1 MSNNVNEFTD
11 DNFDADVAQSDLPVL
26 IDFWAA
32 WCGPCKAIAPI
43 IDEIAGEYSGKVKVG
58 KVDVDK
64 NQNFKWG
71 NGYDKDKYDGFYIFR
86 RFNKINFND
95 TTELNLTTFFPIQRV
110 LSGKTKAFPNKNDLV
125 TSPKVE
131 TDVDFYDYLGFG
143 ALLESQKNNWKYFL
157 DISQR

>member
-64 NQNFKWG
+64 NQNIAM
-71 NGYDKDKYDGFYIFR
+71 KYGIR
-86 RFNKINFND
+86 SIP
-95 TTELNLTTFFPIQRV
+95 TL
-110 LSGKTKAFPNKNDLV
+110 LV
-125 TSPKVE
+125 MKGGEVVNQIVGAVPKE
-131 TDVDFYDYLGFG
+131 KLTDV
-143 ALLESQKNNWKYFL
+143 L
-157 DISQR
+157 DKVV

>member
-11 DNFDADVAQSDLPVL
+11 DNFDADAAQSDLPVL

-64 NQNFKWG
+64 NQNIVM
-71 NGYDKDKYDGFYIFR
+71 KYGIR
-86 RFNKINFND
+86 SIP
-95 TTELNLTTFFPIQRV
+95 TL
-110 LSGKTKAFPNKNDLV
+110 LV
-125 TSPKVE
+125 MKGGEVVNQIVGAVPKE
-131 TDVDFYDYLGFG
+131 NITDV
-143 ALLESQKNNWKYFL
+143 L
-157 DISQR
+157 DKVV